1 MLPAKVTFL
10 FLLVCAVAFLLGQ
23 IGAGE
28 ECTMDQRDKITQD
41 CREYIKLKGPVTAPS
56 YDDECCVAIR
66 AVPNLDME
74 CIIRLLSN
82 KQKKKYDVGK
92 IRRLGSVFCHPH
104 LVRMRCAAQKKRVLF
119 LMVEEIYTRTHP
131 CS

>member
-1 MLPAKVTFL
+1 MLPAKVPII
-10 FLLVCAVAFLLGQ
+10 FLLVCAIAFSLGQ
-23 IGAGE
+23 IGAGD
-28 ECTMDQRDKITQD
+28 CTIDQRDKITQD

-82 KQKKKYDVGK
+82 KQKKYDVGK

-104 LVRMRCAAQKKRVLF
+104 LVRICAVLQKKVDCF
-119 LMVEEIYTRTHP
+119 
-131 CS
+131 